1 MAQKGMVVDVAIHAP
16 DAKND
21 ERNFHVHMLLTMRE
35 LTPEGFGNKVRAWN
49 KDTELLAW
57 REKWSEL
64 GANHLERAGFALEA
78 DRFRVGHLT
87 LQRQREAAVQRGD
100 HEWAEALDRTPGKH
114 MGPHASAMEK
124 QGIPT
129 EKGEINREIKER
141 NDARAKERSLTRTAG
156 EIRLAYQLTDRAQ
169 AFADA
174 LEDRGLILARVD
186 RDDQTKLIA
195 IDKKRFEEKEEEHNR
210 KLAYL
215 ARRVA
220 EEAER
225 DPAKSAELR
234 RRRVELGKQY
244 QDSLPWFMR
253 TGGAGALS
261 KDQREAAQLRYDN
274 WSAKLKKRHSFEDF
288 VVYVQDQWKQNPW
301 TQSRFSGAELVVV
314 DRDGEVYSL
323 TARNTG
329 EDPKKLRKYIR
340 EIETAPLFNVR
351 GAWEVLKA
359 VHDHRREEA
368 LWPEREKAWPIYP
381 PEPRLVRTSTPDL
394 FERAG
399 ESVTRD
405 PRRLEDPAEIN
416 KPHSLRFQEQPVR
429 ARIWEAYN
437 RHRQAPGTFVEA
449 LDDAGI
455 LLCRVT
461 KSEADRSYRNAT
473 FSRAVNHYSPR
484 YREGEIVAMAPDG
497 RIYKIDDRNTDADPK
512 DIERFLKRLDR
523 RPLPGIEEGT
533 KIMHQRAEAQ
543 QATAELMKRLFPI
556 KQREYEQS
564 LGVEIQILTHRIRYA
579 VSKGQDLGEDTA
591 RTGGKVLR
599 FSFGVLEAL
608 FATRLTPEQRRD
620 AEIAEF
626 ERRKRAEQQ
635 AQQQLRT
642 SDRER

>member
-1 MAQKGMVVDVAIHAP
+1 MAQKGMVGDVAIHAP

-64 GANHLERAGFALEA
+64 GANHLERAGFGLEA

-100 HEWAEALDRTPGKH
+100 HEWADALDRTPGKH

-124 QGIPT
+124 QGTST
-129 EKGEINREIKER
+129 EKGAINREIKER

-186 RDDQTKLIA
+186 RDDQEKLIA
-195 IDKKRFEEKEEEHNR
+195 IDKKTFTEKENEHNR

-215 ARRVA
+215 ADRVA
-220 EEAER
+220 EEAQR

-234 RRRVELGKQY
+234 RRRVELDKQY

-253 TGGAGALS
+253 TGGFSELS
-261 KDQREAAQLRYDN
+261 ADQRAAAQARYDR
-274 WSAKLKKRHSFEDF
+274 WRKKDRYKFEDY
-288 VVYVQDQWKQNPW
+288 VAYVQGEWQKDPW
-301 TQSRFSGAELVVV
+301 NKSRFDLSELVVV

-329 EDPKKLRKYIR
+329 EDPKQLRKYIR
-340 EIETAPLFNVR
+340 EIETAPLFSVR
-351 GAWEVLKA
+351 GAWQVLKA

-368 LWPEREKAWPIYP
+368 LWPEREKAWPINP

-399 ESVTRD
+399 QSVTRD
-405 PRRLEDPAEIN
+405 PRRLEAPAEIN
-416 KPHSLRFQEQPVR
+416 KPHSLRFQEQPDR
-429 ARIWEAYN
+429 ARLWEAYN
-437 RHRQAPGTFVEA
+437 RHRHLPGAFVEA

-455 LLCRVT
+455 LLCQVT

-484 YREGEIVAMAPDG
+484 YREGEIVAMASDG
-497 RIYKIDDRNTDADPK
+497 RIYKIDDRNTDSDPK

-523 RPLPGIEEGT
+523 RPLPGIDEAT

-543 QATAELMKRLFPI
+543 QATAELMKRVFPI
-556 KQREYEQS
+556 KQREYERS
-564 LGVEIQILTHRIRYA
+564 LGVEIRILTHRIRNA
-579 VSKGQDLGEDTA
+579 VSRGQDLAEDTV

-608 FATRLTPEQRRD
+608 FATRLTPQQRRD
-620 AEIAEF
+620 AEIAQF
-626 ERRKRAEQQ
+626 ERRKRAAEQ
-635 AQQQLRT
+635 AQQQLRGT
-642 SDRER
+642 DHER